1 MPTNAISWR
10 FAGPLI
16 LTLVLLNGCGKKESP
31 RQPVEM
37 VPLDS
42 VPSVVMEAARK
53 KYPDVKFE
61 TAWKEK
67 EAGMEVYEIR
77 GRRASGKTEEV
88 EVTPAGEVLEA
99 E

>member
-1 MPTNAISWR
+1 MPTNAINWR
-10 FAGPLI
+10 VAGPLI
-16 LTLVLLNGCGKKESP
+16 LTLVLLNGCGKNESP

-42 VPSVVMEAARK
+42 VPNVVMEAARK
-53 KYPDVKFE
+53 QLPNVKFE

-67 EAGMEVYEIR
+67 EAGREVYEIR
-77 GRRASGKTEEV
+77 GRTPSGKTEEV
-88 EVTPAGEVLEA
+88 EITPAGEVLEA